1 MPTLRQALSLALLL
15 SACTTHDDGAK
26 PAAPVKPEVESVK
39 PEPVKPLPAVTVAV
53 ASVQLIQD
61 CPDPAEPAAAAEPAS
76 AAEPAAAAER
86 SLPAPVADVS
96 AKQGSMATP
105 GPMARMREMA
115 PGSGRGLKQPCTQS
129 TLQLA
134 LQNPGKV
141 DATLRV
147 EAVRL
152 VDAASKKVLGPLVA
166 RKPSLWSDVGSYQ
179 PWDER
184 VTAGAQIKVGYR
196 LAEPDW
202 SQVTATLGPT
212 VNLYAQP
219 FVLEVDVSIDGTRQT
234 LRSPEF
240 LRERVHMI
248 AT

>member
-1 MPTLRQALSLALLL
+1 MPTRRHALALALLL
-15 SACTTHDDGAK
+15 SACATHDDGAK
-26 PAAPVKPEVESVK
+26 GTVAVKPEAVKPEVK
-39 PEPVKPLPAVTVAV
+39 PEPVKPVPQVTVAV

-61 CPDPAEPAAAAEPAS
+61 CPDPAAETAAGAPAQGSAQSAQEAPAMPAAGAS
-76 AAEPAAAAER
+76 AKRA
-86 SLPAPVADVS
+86 S
-96 AKQGSMATP
+96 
-105 GPMARMREMA
+105 RMG
-115 PGSGRGLKQPCTQS
+115 PGSTWTPPCTQS

-134 LQNPGKV
+134 LQNPGKT

-152 VDAASKKVLGPLVA
+152 VDVGSKRVLGPIAA
-166 RKPSLWSDVGSYQ
+166 RKPSVWSAEGSYK

-184 VTAGAQIKVGYR
+184 VPVAAELKIGYR
-196 LAEPDW
+196 LGEPDW
-202 SQVTATLGPT
+202 VKVTETLGAG

-234 LRSPEF
+234 VRSPEF
-240 LRERVHMI
+240 VREQVHMM

>member
-1 MPTLRQALSLALLL
+1 MPTLRHALSLALLL
-15 SACTTHDDGAK
+15 SACTTHEDGGK
-26 PAAPVKPEVESVK
+26 PAGPVKPEVTPVK
-39 PEPVKPLPAVTVAV
+39 PEPVKPVPAVTVAV

-61 CPDPAEPAAAAEPAS
+61 CPDPAEPA
-76 AAEPAAAAER
+76 PAAAPSAVA
-86 SLPAPVADVS
+86 PPVADVA
-96 AKQGSMATP
+96 AKQGSMPSP
-105 GPMARMREMA
+105 GPSARMGKMA
-115 PGSGRGLKQPCTQS
+115 PGSGPGWSPPCTQS

-134 LQNPGKV
+134 LQNPGKA
-141 DATLRV
+141 DGTLRV

-152 VDAASKKVLGPLVA
+152 VDAASKKLLGPIVA
-166 RKPSLWSDVGSYQ
+166 RKPSLWSDVGAYQ

-184 VTAGAQIKVGYR
+184 VKAGAQIKVGYR

-202 SQVTATLGPT
+202 SQVTTTLGPA

-240 LRERVHMI
+240 VREQVHMI

>member
-15 SACTTHDDGAK
+15 SACTTHDDGGK
-26 PAAPVKPEVESVK
+26 PEPVKPEVKPVQ

-61 CPDPAEPAAAAEPAS
+61 CPDPAEPAPAVEPA
-76 AAEPAAAAER
+76 PAAER

-96 AKQGSMATP
+96 AKQGSMAAP
-105 GPMARMREMA
+105 GPAGRMREMA
-115 PGSGRGLKQPCTQS
+115 PGSGRGWKQPCTQS

-152 VDAASKKVLGPLVA
+152 VDAASKKVLGPMAA

-202 SQVTATLGPT
+202 SQVTTTLGPT

-240 LRERVHMI
+240 VREQVHMI

>member
-1 MPTLRQALSLALLL
+1 MSTHCFAVSFALLL
-15 SACTTHDDGAK
+15 SACAAHDDGSK
-26 PAAPVKPEVESVK
+26 PEGSVPVAVKPEAVK
-39 PEPVKPLPAVTVAV
+39 PAPLAAVTVAV

-147 EAVRL
+147 EAVRP
-152 VDAASKKVLGPLVA
+152 A
-166 RKPSLWSDVGSYQ
+166 
-179 PWDER
+179 
-184 VTAGAQIKVGYR
+184 I
-196 LAEPDW
+196 
-202 SQVTATLGPT
+202 
-212 VNLYAQP
+212 
-219 FVLEVDVSIDGTRQT
+219 
-234 LRSPEF
+234 
-240 LRERVHMI
+240 
-248 AT
+248 

>member
-1 MPTLRQALSLALLL
+1 MSTHCFAVSFALLL
-15 SACTTHDDGAK
+15 SACAAHDDGSK
-26 PAAPVKPEVESVK
+26 PEGSVPVAVKPEAVK
-39 PEPVKPLPAVTVAV
+39 PAPLAAVTVAV

-61 CPDPAEPAAAAEPAS
+61 CPDPAEEATPAAEEAKPAGSATAASRESPMLGQAGPS
-76 AAEPAAAAER
+76 AG
-86 SLPAPVADVS
+86 LS
-96 AKQGSMATP
+96 AKRSGAGP
-105 GPMARMREMA
+105 G
-115 PGSGRGLKQPCTQS
+115 GWSGPCTQS
-129 TLQLA
+129 TMQLA
-134 LQNPGKV
+134 LRNPGEAG
-141 DATLRV
+141 ATLRV

-152 VDAASKKVLGPLVA
+152 VDGASKRALAPIVA
-166 RKPSLWSDVGSYQ
+166 RKPSVWSPDGIYR

-184 VTAGAQIKVGYR
+184 VPVAADLKVGYR

-202 SQVTATLGPT
+202 EKVREALISG

-219 FVLEVDVSIDGTRQT
+219 FVLEVDVSIDGARQT